1 MSRFSLCLVEHKPL
15 HAVPVFARHIGV
27 TPLSQPLSE
36 FELKEIQ
43 HRSSFCSTFLPPDTP
58 FFFFFSCYSGISNA
72 FINVSFFC
80 PQETSVSGTFASRS
94 LANTVSG
101 ESFWHSASTTSFV
114 TALPVLPARLL
125 LPHPLWP
132 PALHTFVK
140 KGICP
145 RSSCDSLYFW
155 CLFLRAGHLLYVEG
169 RA

>member
-1 MSRFSLCLVEHKPL
+1 MFSWAQTL
-15 HAVPVFARHIGV
+15 ARCPCV
-27 TPLSQPLSE
+27 RE
-36 FELKEIQ
+36 A
-43 HRSSFCSTFLPPDTP
+43 HRSHAAITASVRVWAEGNSAQEQFLFNFPPP
-58 FFFFFSCYSGISNA
+58 RHPFFFFFFSCYSGISNA